1 MPVFV
6 GGSFSTHIRG
16 GPVKNFKSHEPL
28 RLCGESLH
36 AGAELLGEFA
46 GTAIALYWVLLKR
59 AVQDF
64 LDDRGQIGAEHG
76 QQRVLGMGNRE
87 KQC

>member
-6 GGSFSTHIRG
+6 VGPFSTHIRLG
-16 GPVKNFKSHEPL
+16 SVKNCECHWHL
-28 RLCGESLH
+28 TLCGESLH

-46 GTAIALYWVLLKR
+46 GTAIALNGVLLQR

-64 LDDRGQIGAEHG
+64 LDEGGQIRPE
-76 QQRVLGMGNRE
+76 RR
-87 KQC
+87 